1 MTKEFEFSELPEK
14 LKSEAIEN
22 HRDDHVD
29 PDWYS
34 PITEGFKEDMDAI
47 GVETDDVSFTGFYSQ
62 GDGASFTGKVSDT
75 DKFFELAT
83 VTIGGETY
91 PIGDAPSLPVRIS
104 EIKGLKEGIGEIND
118 PFDSY
123 AYDINFNRNSHRYVH
138 ENTCETDVDIDW
150 DEEDTLSE
158 DGWFFYIS
166 RFGEADGVG
175 LNFNTQVFFEALSGV
190 IENWRVT
197 TCKKLYR
204 DLEEYWEDLNS
215 DESIQDYIESNDIRF
230 ECEVDEDGT
239 PAKIVGYLY

>member
-14 LKSEAIEN
+14 LKSEAIEK

-83 VTIGGETY
+83 VTIGGENY

-118 PFDSY
+118 PFDAGFY
-123 AYDINFNRNSHRYVH
+123 YINFNRNSHRYVH
-138 ENTCETDVDIDW
+138 ENTCETDVDIAW
-150 DEEDTLSE
+150 AEDMLSE
-158 DGWFFYIS
+158 DSWFFYIS

-175 LNFNTQVFFEALSGV
+175 LNFNTQVFFEALSEV
-190 IENWRVT
+190 IEGWRVSA
-197 TCKKLYR
+197 CKKLYR
-204 DLEEYWEDLNS
+204 DLDKYWDDLNS

>member
-14 LKSEAIEN
+14 LKSEAIEK

-239 PAKIVGYLY
+239 PTKIVEYLH

>member
-1 MTKEFEFSELPEK
+1 MTKEFQFSELPEK

-34 PITEGFKEDMDAI
+34 PIVEGFKEDMDAI

-83 VTIGGETY
+83 VTIGGVTY
-91 PIGDAPSLPVRIS
+91 PIGDAPSLPVHIS
-104 EIKGLKEGIGEIND
+104 EVKGLKEEIGEIND
-118 PFDSY
+118 PFDAGFY
-123 AYDINFNRNSHRYVH
+123 YINFNRTTHQYVH
-138 ENTCETDVDIDW
+138 ENTCETDVDIAW
-150 DEEDTLSE
+150 AEDMLSE
-158 DGWFFYIS
+158 DSWFFYIS

-197 TCKKLYR
+197 ACKKLYR
-204 DLEEYWEDLNS
+204 GLEKYWDELNS
-215 DESIQDYIESNDIRF
+215 DESIQDYIESTDIKI
-230 ECEVDEDGT
+230 ECEVDDDGT
-239 PAKIVGYLY
+239 PTKIVGYNY